1 MVGLYTPGFNIEIK
15 CSRRVREL
23 IRSAIEIVFV

>member
-15 CSRRVREL
+15 CSSRVREF
-23 IRSAIEIVFV
+23 IRFAIEI